1 MWFFLLIPFT
11 CFYLSTESVCDLSE
25 EMLLQ
30 IQTRQF
36 GAACPRVKL
45 APATAT
51 KKSGSVWLRRRTPKC
66 SVAAASSTAQLEVK
80 SESKTKPFPAEV
92 SRTLMELAKVGTLCT
107 LTEEGLPLGTGVRFA
122 VEPEHGTPLFS
133 FDSSDNTNIP
143 SSLHVQ
149 VPHFPSLSLSVS
161 LLIHLFGKF
170 FMSVVVYQFEQFGLR
185 IPQCSVQGTLTK
197 PQDPKVS
204 VASYF

>member
-1 MWFFLLIPFT
+1 MSAVTVPVIKVKTLARCDWCVWIYKNALKRVSFSYHARKTTHCGPFLSFLLA
-11 CFYLSTESVCDLSE
+11 FYLSTESVCDLSE

-45 APATAT
+45 APASAT
-51 KKSGSVWLRRRTPKC
+51 KRSGSVWLRRRNWGPKC
-66 SVAAASSTAQLEVK
+66 SVAAAAQLEVK
-80 SESKTKPFPAEV
+80 SETKTKPFPAEV

-122 VEPEHGTPLFS
+122 VEPEHGTPLFC
-133 FDSSDNTNIP
+133 FNSSANTNIS

-161 LLIHLFGKF
+161 LLNLSI
-170 FMSVVVYQFEQFGLR
+170 R
-185 IPQCSVQGTLTK
+185 
-197 PQDPKVS
+197 
-204 VASYF
+204 

>member
-1 MWFFLLIPFT
+1 
-11 CFYLSTESVCDLSE
+11 
-25 EMLLQ
+25 MLLQ

-45 APATAT
+45 APASAT
-51 KKSGSVWLRRRTPKC
+51 KRSGSVWLRRKNGGPKC
-66 SVAAASSTAQLEVK
+66 SVAAAASTAQLEVK

-122 VEPEHGTPLFS
+122 VEPEHGTPLFC
-133 FDSSDNTNIP
+133 FNSSDNNNIP

-161 LLIHLFGKF
+161 LLIYLFDKF
-170 FMSVVVYQFEQFGLR
+170 FHVCVCLSV
-185 IPQCSVQGTLTK
+185 
-197 PQDPKVS
+197 
-204 VASYF
+204 